1 MTVTAPDHDRPATE
15 WPAPGERF
23 VEEFR
28 SSSARLLATTWWA
41 ISALAVIDVAI
52 RGRDRVSLLIALG
65 LLASDALLWL
75 GAWRPAVRL
84 YAEHVV
90 LLGSLRDRS
99 LSVASVTSAAAVGPL
114 ILQAGSRRFTS
125 AAVGSTLRQRRRA
138 GRETASVPPSFGLG
152 LRRGNRSVP
161 VGFDD
166 SRMDAATRDALVG
179 RTPGMWA
186 AERITEQ
193 AGRARRAAGTTEAEA
208 VARLRT
214 GTRWV
219 VAPAAVA
226 AALILI
232 FVVVA
237 VS

>member
-1 MTVTAPDHDRPATE
+1 MSVTAADRDSPVSG
-15 WPAPGERF
+15 WPAPGARP
-23 VEEFR
+23 VEQFR

-52 RGRDRVSLLIALG
+52 RGRDRASLLIALG
-65 LLASDALLWL
+65 LLATDALLWL
-75 GAWRPAVRL
+75 GAWRPAVLL
-84 YAEHVV
+84 YPGHVV
-90 LLGSLRDRS
+90 LRGSLRDRS
-99 LSVASVTSAAAVGPL
+99 LNVASITSAAAVGPL
-114 ILQAGSRRFTS
+114 ILQAGTRRFTS
-125 AAVGSTLRQRRRA
+125 PAVGSTLRQRRRA

-152 LRRGNRSVP
+152 LRRGNRSVS

-166 SRMDAATRDALVG
+166 SRMDPVTRDALVG

-193 AGRARRAAGTTEAEA
+193 ARRARRAAGLTEAEA
-208 VARLRT
+208 VQRLAT

-226 AALILI
+226 AALIVV